1 MKVKAVVIGVLFIA
15 FIFMISYNKS
25 NKIKEKL
32 RERDIESNIQNQK
45 TNIQMKLIYK
55 NWNKN

>member
-1 MKVKAVVIGVLFIA
+1 MKVKVVVIGGLFIA

-32 RERDIESNIQNQK
+32 RERDIESNIQNQENEYSNEI
-45 TNIQMKLIYK
+45 NI
-55 NWNKN
+55 